1 MGRAVVEAIIFC
13 KSINDSPSECY
24 GFRTILYDFVFVAF
38 IASGKVLKPKFV
50 IKLAIQTAMIS
61 YMNTDIT
68 NRPAGRIV
76 RMAVLSALIGA
87 SIVCNA
93 ANADRKK
100 LTSLVNPFL
109 GTETMTD
116 SSELGFRPTW
126 RTWGAEVFPGSSLPN
141 AMVQLSPVTKFRSG
155 SGYQYEN
162 SQIYGFSHTSKGH
175 WNLNHIPIM
184 PVDASATIGD
194 YGSDFSHDE
203 EEAHPAYYAVHL
215 KRYNVDVHLTST
227 LRAGIHSYRFRN
239 NPSEELVLLNLPR
252 ANEAVRG
259 WELEQVSDNAVCGF
273 QNTGYNVYF
282 YITSNHRLAAVDSLT
297 SYTGGLIED
306 DRYAAGAGAHSRKYL
321 SPIPLLHFVPEG
333 GTPLELR
340 IGISFTSVD
349 GARANLEAETSGKTF
364 SQIREEGDETW
375 EALLSKILVE
385 GGNEQQ
391 RSTFYSTFYRSFL
404 WPALRSD
411 ADGSFL
417 APDGNVKINGHRY
430 YTDPSYWDDYRNKL
444 VLLGMISPDVAAD
457 VIVSSTERGRKKG
470 FMPTFF
476 HGDHAAAFVA
486 GSYLRGITDFDVDET
501 YRLLLRNAT
510 VPGPSRPYL
519 EEYLQ
524 RGWISELELHHPHT
538 ATEAK
543 ASVTKTQEYSYD
555 DYAVMLMASALG
567 DDEIAA
573 MLKERIHNYKKLFNP
588 DRGLF
593 MGRLE
598 DGSWVRDFDPCYP
611 YFTYMYREA
620 TGWMS
625 SFFAPHDTEGLIELY
640 GGPEK
645 FESKLDSLF
654 TVPWKGYE
662 AHNLSGF
669 IGQYCHGNQPD
680 HTCPFLYSF
689 IGKPEKTQAV
699 IDLILNRYYSFGKHH
714 LAYAGMDDAG
724 EMSSWY
730 VLSAIG
736 LYTYS
741 PADPEYLVTV
751 PIFDRVAFRL
761 GENTFTIRKSGEG
774 RRLAGFSYDGKPAD
788 GLFISHNEL
797 LRGKELVIDTEK

>member
-1 MGRAVVEAIIFC
+1 MFFLL
-13 KSINDSPSECY
+13 N
-24 GFRTILYDFVFVAF
+24 
-38 IASGKVLKPKFV
+38 
-50 IKLAIQTAMIS
+50 LAIQTAITPCMKFSVIS
-61 YMNTDIT
+61 RMVALAFYVSLIAAFMPTSL
-68 NRPAGRIV
+68 AG
-76 RMAVLSALIGA
+76 
-87 SIVCNA
+87 NA
-93 ANADRKK
+93 GKTERQR

-116 SSELGFRPTW
+116 SSELGFKPTW

-141 AMVQLSPVTKFRSG
+141 AMAQLSPVTKFRSG

-203 EEAHPAYYAVHL
+203 EEAHPAYYAVYL
-215 KRYNVDVHLTST
+215 KRYNVDVRLTST
-227 LRAGIHSYRFRN
+227 LRTGIHSYRYRN
-239 NPSEELVLLNLPR
+239 MPDEELVLLNLPR

-259 WELEQVSDNAVCGF
+259 WRLDRVSDHSLCGY

-282 YITSNHRLAAVDSLT
+282 YITSNHRLSAVDSLT
-297 SYTGGLIED
+297 TYTGGLIED
-306 DRYAAGAGAHSRKYL
+306 DRDAAGAGSHSRKYR
-321 SPIPLLHFVPEG
+321 SPIPMLHFVPEG
-333 GTPLELR
+333 DTPLELR
-340 IGISFTSVD
+340 VGISFTSIE
-349 GARANLEAETSGKTF
+349 GARKNLEEETSGKSF
-364 SQIREEGDETW
+364 DRIRKEGDGQW

-385 GGNEQQ
+385 GGSERQ
-391 RSTFYSTFYRSFL
+391 RSTFYSTLYRAFL

-417 APDGNVKINGHRY
+417 APDGNVKTNGHRY

-444 VLLGMISPDVAAD
+444 ILLGMISPDIAAD
-457 VIVSSTERGRKKG
+457 VITSTTERGKARG

-476 HGDHAAAFVA
+476 HGDHACVFVT
-486 GSYLRGITDFDVDET
+486 GSYLRGIRNFDVDVA
-501 YRLLLRNAT
+501 YSLMLRNAT
-510 VPGPSRPYL
+510 VQGPSRPYL
-519 EEYLQ
+519 DEYLQ
-524 RGWISELELHHPHT
+524 NGWISELELHNPHT

-555 DYAVMLMASALG
+555 DYAVMLLASALG
-567 DDEIAA
+567 DKENAGL
-573 MLKERIHNYKKLFNP
+573 LKKRIYNYRNLFNP

-593 MGRLE
+593 MGKLE
-598 DGSWVRDFDPCYP
+598 DGSWVRNFDPCYP

-640 GGPEK
+640 GGAER

-654 TVPWKGYE
+654 SIPWKGYE

-680 HTCPFLYSF
+680 HTYPFLYSF
-689 IGKPEKTQAV
+689 IGKPEKSQAI
-699 IDLILNRYYSFGKHH
+699 IDLILDKYYSLGKHH

-730 VLSAIG
+730 VLSSIG

-751 PIFDRVAFRL
+751 PVFDRVAFTL
-761 GENTFTIRKSGEG
+761 GGNTFTIRKRGEG
-774 RRLAGFSYDGKPAD
+774 RRLAGFEYDGKPVK
-788 GLFISHNEL
+788 GLFISHDEL
-797 LRGKELVIDTEK
+797 LRGKELVINVEK